1 MQNKPQKPQKLKA
14 FKFEGFTVAPQSPET
29 HIIGNLYICRTYK
42 TAHEFQRISIL
53 QIRIAGEN
61 PQKELKDCC
70 LQNAFVICN
79 SLPKDGRAVCGQSLL
94 LLSYFE
100 TKKDGNKSSALT
112 VSAIFAYL
120 LWLCLL
126 ISSLSIVSIST
137 IVKCLVAQISH
148 KSQQPPMG
156 CTYFF
161 T

>member
-1 MQNKPQKPQKLKA
+1 M
-14 FKFEGFTVAPQSPET
+14 
-29 HIIGNLYICRTYK
+29 
-42 TAHEFQRISIL
+42 
-53 QIRIAGEN
+53 
-61 PQKELKDCC
+61 
-70 LQNAFVICN
+70 
-79 SLPKDGRAVCGQSLL
+79 CGHSLL

-100 TKKDGNKSSALT
+100 TKNDGNKSSALT

-137 IVKCLVAQISH
+137 IVKCLVAQTSH